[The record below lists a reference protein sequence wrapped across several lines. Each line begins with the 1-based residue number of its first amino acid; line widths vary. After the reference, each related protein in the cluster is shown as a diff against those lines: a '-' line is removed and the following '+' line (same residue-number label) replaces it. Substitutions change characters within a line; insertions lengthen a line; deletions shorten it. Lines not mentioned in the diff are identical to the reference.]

1 VTTERP
7 TTLRQLRAW
16 VAIGSQSVGG
26 GPSTLY
32 LMRSILVRNGWVDL
46 REFMQ
51 DWTLSRLSPGNT
63 LTALSAL
70 LGHRIGGR
78 QGVPV
83 ALIGMLVPSAI
94 ITMVL
99 TGGFGLI
106 RNDPAIQSA
115 LAGVAPITIGMMLG
129 ITGVLLRSV
138 LQPISFA
145 FVADAAVFVGAFIA
159 GWLVPGATIV
169 IIVTGAVLGALLLG
183 RSELPQET
191 VEDKAA
197 WPRSDSS

>member
-183 RSELPQET
+183 RSEPPET
-191 VEDKAA
+191 VED
-197 WPRSDSS
+197 

>member
-1 VTTERP
+1 MTTERP

-183 RSELPQET
+183 RSELPPET
-191 VEDKAA
+191 VED
-197 WPRSDSS
+197 

>member
-1 VTTERP
+1 
-7 TTLRQLRAW
+7 
-16 VAIGSQSVGG
+16 
-26 GPSTLY
+26 
-32 LMRSILVRNGWVDL
+32 
-46 REFMQ
+46 
-51 DWTLSRLSPGNT
+51 
-63 LTALSAL
+63 
-70 LGHRIGGR
+70 
-78 QGVPV
+78 
-83 ALIGMLVPSAI
+83 
-94 ITMVL
+94 MVL

-183 RSELPQET
+183 RSELPPET
-191 VEDKAA
+191 VED
-197 WPRSDSS
+197 

>member
-183 RSELPQET
+183 RSELPPET
-191 VEDKAA
+191 VED
-197 WPRSDSS
+197 